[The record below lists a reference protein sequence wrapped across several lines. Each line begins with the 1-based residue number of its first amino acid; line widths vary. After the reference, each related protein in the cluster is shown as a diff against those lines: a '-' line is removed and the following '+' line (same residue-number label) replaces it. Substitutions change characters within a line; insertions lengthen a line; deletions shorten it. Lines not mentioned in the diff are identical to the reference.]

1 MQASMWLSFRGGKCS
16 MRSSPVSK
24 PTTVPPSTPDTP
36 PQPAR
41 AGLVTAALLA
51 AIRAYK
57 VFVSP
62 YFAAGSCRFTPSCA
76 DYASQAIAMHGA
88 RRGSWL
94 AVRRLARCRP
104 WGGHGFDPI
113 PQR

>member
-1 MQASMWLSFRGGKCS
+1 MSSSFRGEKCS
-16 MRSSPVSK
+16 MPSSAALK
-24 PTTVPPSTPDTP
+24 PTTVPPSNPDTP
-36 PQPAR
+36 LRPVPT
-41 AGLVTAALLA
+41 GLAAAALLA

-62 YFAAGSCRFTPSCA
+62 YLAAGSCRFTPSCA
-76 DYASQAIAMHGA
+76 DYASQAIAVHGA
-88 RRGSWL
+88 LRGSWL
-94 AVRRLARCRP
+94 AARRLARCRP